1 MSRDMGSE
9 KKNKRERW
17 VLDST
22 QPLTTGVNINMGFIW
37 GNEAGIFDPQV
48 AVYLKLCIIFLAVH
62 LKYTSHMASPYCSFL
77 IAVLSEFYSNGV
89 QQHFFKG
96 FKNFAFLLQRLMSWT
111 HEVRKDP
118 LIPGFMTS
126 PQMDSDCSAGVIYLP
141 QGQETGTHDRQ
152 FYQSHLRFGKC
163 FPKEKCGMH

>member
-1 MSRDMGSE
+1 MTQLPNKVTFEGTEDEDSSILIRGHNSMHNSFLHTQEWNFIIKIFKQHSFDRYFPE
-9 KKNKRERW
+9 CQEIWVLKKKRERW

-89 QQHFFKG
+89 QQRFFKG
-96 FKNFAFLLQRLMSWT
+96 FKNFAS
-111 HEVRKDP
+111 
-118 LIPGFMTS
+118 
-126 PQMDSDCSAGVIYLP
+126 
-141 QGQETGTHDRQ
+141 
-152 FYQSHLRFGKC
+152 C
-163 FPKEKCGMH
+163 FRG

>member
-1 MSRDMGSE
+1 MIGIFLNVKRYGFW
-9 KKNKRERW
+9 KKKRERW

-77 IAVLSEFYSNGV
+77 IAILSEFYSNGV
-89 QQHFFKG
+89 QQRFFKG

-111 HEVRKDP
+111 HEVRNHVCVSYRW
-118 LIPGFMTS
+118 ISIANIVPGTQYS
-126 PQMDSDCSAGVIYLP
+126 IIVNN
-141 QGQETGTHDRQ
+141 
-152 FYQSHLRFGKC
+152 K
-163 FPKEKCGMH
+163 